1 MDSLANIGKPIE
13 IMLVEDN
20 PGDVFLTKKAFKTAK
35 ITNQL
40 MVAEDGEIAMAMLRK
55 EGKYKD
61 TVTPDLILLDLNL
74 PGKDGREVL
83 EEIKEDEELRRI
95 PVIILTSSHAEK
107 DILESYNMHAN
118 SYVIKPLDFSKFT
131 EIVKS
136 IEDFWFTTV
145 VLPTG
150 E

>member
-145 VLPTG
+145 ILPTG